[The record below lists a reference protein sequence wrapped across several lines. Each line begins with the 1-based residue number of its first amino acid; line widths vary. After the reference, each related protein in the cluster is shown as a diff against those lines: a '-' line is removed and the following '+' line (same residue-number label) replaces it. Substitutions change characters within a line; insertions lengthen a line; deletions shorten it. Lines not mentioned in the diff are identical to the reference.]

1 MVEFLDN
8 AGIEPLMLAIPET
21 AGLLVIGLG
30 LLSAAALLRRVFREP
45 SKSENRQESLGYD
58 LATDKNWGNHNER

>member
-30 LLSAAALLRRVFREP
+30 LLSADALMRRVFCELR
-45 SKSENRQESLGYD
+45 KSETVENLED
-58 LATDKNWGNHNER
+58 TI